1 MISRVQ
7 GHPEHTTRS
16 VYHQG
21 LIKLLILAQL
31 QKEGRTWE
39 SLLTE
44 LGFKDNP
51 KEKGKRMM
59 ENTDQQTTSPKKPI
73 QTVEKEG
80 NNTTDK
86 PIQEGLC
93 PEASYTNENP
103 EKLSVMLKN
112 IASKSE
118 IRKQLLK
125 TEKPR
130 TRLRKKLQTEKRSAH
145 EDVMEV
151 VMIDDAL
158 SEETVHTSK
167 DQYCADI
174 ERFVDIQG
182 VAGSIPEAFYT
193 NK

>member
-1 MISRVQ
+1 
-7 GHPEHTTRS
+7 
-16 VYHQG
+16 
-21 LIKLLILAQL
+21 LILSQL
-31 QKEGRTWE
+31 HKEGRTWE
-39 SLLTE
+39 ALLTE

-59 ENTDQQTTSPKKPI
+59 EDLDQQTTSHKKPI
-73 QTVEKEG
+73 QTAEEEG
-80 NNTTDK
+80 KNTTEK
-86 PIQEGLC
+86 SSQEGLC
-93 PEASYTNENP
+93 PEASCTNENP

-130 TRLRKKLQTEKRSAH
+130 TRLRKKLQTEKISAQ
-145 EDVMEV
+145 EDAMDFVL
-151 VMIDDAL
+151 IDDAL

-182 VAGSIPEAFYT
+182 VAGSIPEAFCT